1 VTGDRKTLSPTVES
15 MAASL
20 PRREPSGDQLV
31 QLREFFYIINKAH
44 AQHLIG
50 FIQHQPLDIFQLQT
64 APVKQVYHPSWR
76 SQFERHVLIGTSDDQ
91 SLDPVEWQN
100 F

>member
-20 PRREPSGDQLV
+20 PKKPSGDQLV

-64 APVKQVYHPSWR
+64 APVNR
-76 SQFERHVLIGTSDDQ
+76 SITRPGVPTTI
-91 SLDPVEWQN
+91 
-100 F
+100 